1 MPVNEEVKQNTLQIP
16 TKGKKNRITSQDSFK
31 KKSAR
36 SKQRNSGRSSVY
48 DKSAMLAKA
57 SEVENFQNRSIRSSD
72 MLSIEESLGNFEN
85 RKRDLK
91 NLKSNELCPHY
102 CKALTPKPKIRNM
115 SARRGKTN
123 PLNYNKQELRDSDDC
138 ALSI

>member
-1 MPVNEEVKQNTLQIP
+1 
-16 TKGKKNRITSQDSFK
+16 
-31 KKSAR
+31 
-36 SKQRNSGRSSVY
+36 
-48 DKSAMLAKA
+48 MLAKA

-85 RKRDLK
+85 KKRDLK